1 MKKVSSTNR
10 PAGKWQMT
18 PERFATV
25 FRVVVRH
32 EYKGITR
39 NLKFALQHKDEF
51 VKSPT
56 PEGFIEANH
65 IELIGDEQ

>member
-1 MKKVSSTNR
+1 MKKVSSTK

-18 PERFATV
+18 PEWFATV

-39 NLKFALQHKDEF
+39 NLKFALQHRDEF
-51 VKSPT
+51 IKSPT
-56 PEGFIEANH
+56 PEGFIDANQ